1 MSDLL
6 SSLLSYYH
14 LDQEGYSALC
24 AEPSFS
30 HIPLIDSDPMTAKMV
45 ARIKEAV
52 AKKQRILVYGD
63 YDCDGVMST
72 SIMVKTLRKMGARV
86 ASYLPSRYLDGYGLT
101 LENAKKIAPVGYS
114 LIITV
119 DNGIAAFEPIE
130 FLKEEKIDLIV
141 IDHHEIQKDLPSAYA
156 IIHPTTL
163 KYGEVPVSAGYLSF
177 LCSLAL
183 LKEKDDYLLSLGAL
197 STLSDMMPLKAYN
210 REIVRLGLLAINQNH
225 YPPFSAFLEKSP
237 IDEKILA
244 LDFIPAVN
252 AIGRMVEDT
261 TINRLV
267 PYFTEEDAVKRG
279 QLIGWMK
286 EVNTNRKAL
295 TKQAELSVSIDPNQ
309 PAILVVSDLPEGLNG
324 LLANRLLTEYNKPV
338 CVFSTAKSDPS
349 LLVGSMRSLEGF
361 NVMKALEGLDRYV
374 VKGGGHA
381 FAGGLSI
388 KKDDLP
394 AFQKELYFDALK
406 FQINPPKKE
415 RISLTLSDCTLENY
429 NLVRTFGPFG
439 MEWKEPEFLLSNIPT
454 ASLLFTKDGKY
465 LSSPLPQGARLF
477 SFSLGAKD
485 LESLKS
491 IDLAAKLS
499 LNSYK
504 GRISLDVIVEK
515 A

>member
-1 MSDLL
+1 
-6 SSLLSYYH
+6 
-14 LDQEGYSALC
+14 
-24 AEPSFS
+24 
-30 HIPLIDSDPMTAKMV
+30 
-45 ARIKEAV
+45 
-52 AKKQRILVYGD
+52 
-63 YDCDGVMST
+63 
-72 SIMVKTLRKMGARV
+72 
-86 ASYLPSRYLDGYGLT
+86 
-101 LENAKKIAPVGYS
+101 
-114 LIITV
+114 
-119 DNGIAAFEPIE
+119 
-130 FLKEEKIDLIV
+130 
-141 IDHHEIQKDLPSAYA
+141 
-156 IIHPTTL
+156 
-163 KYGEVPVSAGYLSF
+163 
-177 LCSLAL
+177 
-183 LKEKDDYLLSLGAL
+183 
-197 STLSDMMPLKAYN
+197 
-210 REIVRLGLLAINQNH
+210 
-225 YPPFSAFLEKSP
+225 
-237 IDEKILA
+237 
-244 LDFIPAVN
+244 
-252 AIGRMVEDT
+252 
-261 TINRLV
+261 
-267 PYFTEEDAVKRG
+267 
-279 QLIGWMK
+279 
-286 EVNTNRKAL
+286 
-295 TKQAELSVSIDPNQ
+295 
-309 PAILVVSDLPEGLNG
+309 
-324 LLANRLLTEYNKPV
+324 
-338 CVFSTAKSDPS
+338 VFSTAKSDPS